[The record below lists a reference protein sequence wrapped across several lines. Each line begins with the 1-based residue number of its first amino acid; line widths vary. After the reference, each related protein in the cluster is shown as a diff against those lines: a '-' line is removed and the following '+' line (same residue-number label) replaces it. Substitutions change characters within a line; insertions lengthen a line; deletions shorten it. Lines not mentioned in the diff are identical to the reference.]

1 MKPCLICAGLVAAF
15 LGGDFGEMLTRAQ
28 AQVAVPPANP
38 NGLTPQQMQRM
49 RRMMRLRRH
58 HRHRRKIKTTPATSM
73 MQNQMLQ
80 NQIPGAI
87 AGQNPVAA
95 NPANDNPGAGKLTAQ
110 RKKQIAARLR
120 QASF

>member
-1 MKPCLICAGLVAAF
+1 MKRCLICAGLVATI
-15 LGGDFGEMLTRAQ
+15 LGGDFGDATPGVQ

-58 HRHRRKIKTTPATSM
+58 HRHRRKKPITPATSM
-73 MQNQMLQ
+73 IQNQL
-80 NQIPGAI
+80 PGAI
-87 AGQNPVAA
+87 AAQNPGAA
-95 NPANDNPGAGKLTAQ
+95 GPANGNLGAGKLTAQ
-110 RKKQIAARLR
+110 RQKQIAAKLR